1 MGSLSIGP
9 LIQLGYSS
17 CRLPSNRTRKP
28 IAIRADGSPTS
39 KDQQDQL
46 NVSVLRFTFGIP
58 GLDETYLPRWI
69 GYGFGS
75 LLLLNHFAG
84 SDSST
89 TSAQLRTEGL
99 GLSLAAFSVALP
111 YFGRF
116 LKGATRVDQVA
127 LPEGTQ
133 QIFVMSPTISDS
145 EKEEFAWGSYVL
157 LRNTNTVAV
166 LISIQGELCVRGYW
180 NVPYDNG
187 TAKAPILDWFQRQ
200 IENIG
205 LGDLK
210 DVLYFPQVP
219 GSELWEMLPNGTRS
233 LLVVPVLQSRDG
245 SGIEMI
251 KNRGFV
257 ILASNME
264 YAYTEK
270 DRAWI
275 RAIANKF
282 RVQLTVCPRLERFF
296 GQFGPHL
303 LMGGPA
309 LASAADSPISTLL

>member
-1 MGSLSIGP
+1 MSSLSIGP
-9 LIQLGYSS
+9 LIQLGYNSR
-17 CRLPSNRTRKP
+17 RLPGNRIRKS
-28 IAIRADGSPTS
+28 IGIRADGFPAS
-39 KDQQDQL
+39 KDQQEQL

-75 LLLLNHFAG
+75 LLLLNHFVG
-84 SDSST
+84 SDSAA

-99 GLSLAAFSVALP
+99 GLSLAAFSIALP
-111 YFGRF
+111 YLGRF

-127 LPEGTQ
+127 LPEGAR
-133 QIFVMSPTISDS
+133 QIFVMSPAISDD

-180 NVPYDNG
+180 NVPYAED
-187 TAKAPILDWFQRQ
+187 AEKAPVLDWFRRQ

-205 LGDLK
+205 LGNLK

-219 GSELWEMLPNGTRS
+219 AGSELWEMLPNGTRS
-233 LLVVPVLQSRDG
+233 LLVVPVLQSRDQ
-245 SGIEMI
+245 SGNEIV

-257 ILASNME
+257 MLASNIE

-275 RAIANKF
+275 KVIANKF
-282 RVQLTVCPRLERFF
+282 RGENACSKL
-296 GQFGPHL
+296 
-303 LMGGPA
+303 
-309 LASAADSPISTLL
+309 

>member
-116 LKGATRVDQVA
+116 LKVSSVYYSAFCMVPLGWTR
-127 LPEGTQ
+127 
-133 QIFVMSPTISDS
+133 
-145 EKEEFAWGSYVL
+145 L
-157 LRNTNTVAV
+157 LFLK